1 MNAEST
7 VFRSSRPAVVLAP
20 GGEGARAAAW
30 LLAWPMRLAGTVM
43 GRRLLVAVALAVTA
57 VVTVGWL
64 YDSADSPRAT
74 AAVGPADLT
83 DAQAAVSSAAE
94 EPAAA
99 RQANAAPA
107 RAKAANAAQAAAA
120 WWAARQ
126 KVAVDKV
133 QALGQRRVSRS
144 EVQVLVMAEA
154 GGSRMPSRYV
164 TVRKGADGWKV
175 P

>member
-7 VFRSSRPAVVLAP
+7 VFRSSRPAVVVAP

-43 GRRLLVAVALAVTA
+43 GRRLLIAVALAVTA
-57 VVTVGWL
+57 VATVGWL
-64 YDSADSPRAT
+64 YDSADSPQAV
-74 AAVGPADLT
+74 AAVGPAGLT
-83 DAQAAVSSAAE
+83 SARAAE
-94 EPAAA
+94 EPAGT
-99 RQANAAPA
+99 RRTEAAPA
-107 RAKAANAAQAAAA
+107 RSKAASATEAAAA

-133 QALGQRRVSRS
+133 QALGQRKVSGT

>member
-43 GRRLLVAVALAVTA
+43 GRRLLVAVALAVAA
-57 VVTVGWL
+57 VATVGWL
-64 YDSADSPRAT
+64 YDSADSPKAM
-74 AAVGPADLT
+74 AAVGPAALT
-83 DAQAAVSSAAE
+83 GAQAAGAGAAE
-94 EPAAA
+94 GPAAA
-99 RQANAAPA
+99 WQTAAAPA
-107 RAKAANAAQAAAA
+107 RAKAASAAQAAAA

-133 QALGQRRVSRS
+133 QALGQRKVSRT

>member
-30 LLAWPMRLAGTVM
+30 LLAWPMRLAATST
-43 GRRLLVAVALAVTA
+43 GRRVLAAVALAV
-57 VVTVGWL
+57 VVVVGIGYL
-64 YDSADSPRAT
+64 YDSADPPGRAAAMFRPAGLSADASGATKT
-74 AAVGPADLT
+74 AAVGR
-83 DAQAAVSSAAE
+83 QAAASPVRAKRASTAAE
-94 EPAAA
+94 V
-99 RQANAAPA
+99 
-107 RAKAANAAQAAAA
+107 AAA

-133 QALGQRRVSRS
+133 QSLQQRWVSAT
-144 EVQVLVMAEA
+144 EVQVLVVAEGA
-154 GGSRMPSRYV
+154 GSRMPSEYV
-164 TVRKGADGWKV
+164 TVRKGSSGWKV

>member
-30 LLAWPMRLAGTVM
+30 LLAWPMRLAGTAM
-43 GRRLLVAVALAVTA
+43 GRRLLVAVALAVSA
-57 VVTVGWL
+57 VATVGWL
-64 YDSADSPRAT
+64 YDSADSPRAL
-74 AAVGPADLT
+74 AAVGPGGLT
-83 DAQAAVSSAAE
+83 GARATPAGAAE
-94 EPAAA
+94 EPAAS
-99 RQANAAPA
+99 RQSAAAPA
-107 RAKAANAAQAAAA
+107 RAKAASAAQAAAA

-126 KVAVDKV
+126 KVAVGKV
-133 QALGQRRVSRS
+133 QALGQRKVSGT

>member
-30 LLAWPMRLAGTVM
+30 LLAWPMRLAATST
-43 GRRLLVAVALAVTA
+43 GRRVLAAVALAV
-57 VVTVGWL
+57 VVVVGVGYL
-64 YDSADSPRAT
+64 YDSADPPGRAAAMFRPAGLSAEASGATKT
-74 AAVGPADLT
+74 AAVGR
-83 DAQAAVSSAAE
+83 QAAASPVRGKRATTAAE
-94 EPAAA
+94 V
-99 RQANAAPA
+99 
-107 RAKAANAAQAAAA
+107 AAA

-133 QALGQRRVSRS
+133 QSLQQRRVSAT
-144 EVQVLVMAEA
+144 EVQVLVVAEGA
-154 GGSRMPSRYV
+154 GSRMASDYV
-164 TVRKGADGWKV
+164 TVRKGPSGWKV

>member
-7 VFRSSRPAVVLAP
+7 VFRSSRSAVVLSP

-43 GRRLLVAVALAVTA
+43 GRRVLVAVALAVTA
-57 VVTVGWL
+57 VATVGWL
-64 YDSADSPRAT
+64 YDSADSPRAV
-74 AAVGPADLT
+74 AAVGPAAL
-83 DAQAAVSSAAE
+83 ANAKAAAGGAGD
-94 EPAAA
+94 PAAGQ
-99 RQANAAPA
+99 RTSAAPA
-107 RAKAANAAQAAAA
+107 RAKAASAAQAAAA

-126 KVAVDKV
+126 KVALDKV
-133 QALGQRRVSRS
+133 QALGQRRVSRT